1 MAEKTSHSIYVNVP
15 LTLGDRN
22 TYCFILFTV
31 PTILMLTPT
40 NRSTMSLSIAVED
53 ETHILLVS
61 DDSPH
66 SASWLKKGP
75 DNREK
80 LSNFGRMWNTW
91 EQLKEQALKTGVTK
105 AQQGFVLVLDLEFG
119 DLELVD
125 VVFKAMMSKHA
136 KAFYEYLGVEGGE
149 VDNEGKDQKI
159 EDVVC
164 ERDRDGDH
172 EMKDVG
178 E

>member
-1 MAEKTSHSIYVNVP
+1 MHTRP
-15 LTLGDRN
+15 DQ
-22 TYCFILFTV
+22 
-31 PTILMLTPT
+31 
-40 NRSTMSLSIAVED
+40 STMSMSIAAED
-53 ETHILLVS
+53 ETHILLVC
-61 DDSPH
+61 DDCPH

-75 DNREK
+75 DNRKK

-91 EQLKEQALKTGVTK
+91 EQLKEQAWKTGVTK

-125 VVFKAMMSKHA
+125 VVFKAMISKHA

-149 VDNEGKDQKI
+149 VDNEGKDQKV
-159 EDVVC
+159 EGVVC
-164 ERDRDGDH
+164 ERDHDGDH